1 MKDIGKETKWR
12 LDRDKN
18 TQRIPGIRKRI
29 LRKLSRLGACLLA
42 GVMLTGT
49 CACQSGLTM
58 EDWEG
63 MGEETLQSS
72 FTPYTDFVFQADCLG
87 TTYRINHWEQI
98 MYYLDLLQDAVDKEK
113 FIVEPEGEIDP
124 YFLLQAW
131 QVLLWTNPK
140 CSELMLMD
148 MGENKI
154 GLFYGDTNSEEYEHF
169 NYHLG
174 YFSGGGDESNI
185 FPEGPKE
192 GNSVPAGYLSEEAAL
207 EMQWEVSEHVEEV
220 IRENIDADFTE
231 EQKAK
236 AIYQYLVQNFEPVT
250 KVKDIDSESAMLE
263 IGMREALLN
272 EYGTS
277 VHFAQIYNFYLA
289 QLGVDSIMVA
299 DYVTMIDTENAVE
312 GLEEYLFDAVHY
324 YNCVSIEGKWYM
336 MDITYEMAEYHNNLE
351 SGGEAE
357 LGMTYFGMSQDTR
370 RISRPDG
377 YLTIQGPYYVGK
389 VMEVPEC
396 PEDLFMV
403 KEE

>member
-72 FTPYTDFVFQADCLG
+72 FTPYMDFVFQADCLG
-87 TTYRINHWEQI
+87 TTYRINHLEQI

-124 YFLLQAW
+124 YFLIQAW

-192 GNSVPAGYLSEEAAL
+192 GNSVPAGFLSEEDAL
-207 EMQWEVSEHVEEV
+207 QMQRDVEAHVEAV
-220 IRENIDADFTE
+220 IQENIDANYTE
-231 EQKAK
+231 AEKAQ
-236 AIYQYLVQNFEPVT
+236 AIYLYLVKNFELVNPL
-250 KVKDIDSESAMLE
+250 KEIDSVAAME
-263 IGMREALLN
+263 QIGLREAVMN
-272 EYGTS
+272 EYGS
-277 VHFAQIYNFYLA
+277 AMHFALVYNFYLA
-289 QLGVDSIMVA
+289 QLGMDSVMVM
-299 DYVTMIDTENAVE
+299 DYGVE
-312 GLEEYLFDAVHY
+312 DILAASGEHDYLSEYLDVIHC
-324 YNCVSIEGKWYM
+324 YNGVYIDGKWYL
-336 MDITYEMAEYHNNLE
+336 MDIAYEMAEYNYNLQN
-351 SGGEAE
+351 GGEAE
-357 LGMTYFGMSQDTR
+357 PSMSYFGMSWETR
-370 RISRPDG
+370 EKTRLGGNKRVEGPTFAGRI
-377 YLTIQGPYYVGK
+377 
-389 VMEVPEC
+389 MEVPEC
-396 PEDLFMV
+396 LEDL
-403 KEE
+403 